1 MTKITILDGSIG
13 QELVHR
19 HGKPPTPHW
28 STSVMLEN
36 PDLVAELHRD
46 YFAAGAEVA
55 TTNTY
60 AVLPDRM
67 EKFGGLDQ
75 LEALLDTA
83 GRIARDARDA
93 HGSGMVAASLGPLGA
108 SYRPDLRF
116 SDEEAERLYKPVV
129 EVQAPYVDFYLAET
143 VSSVEAAGNCAHAM
157 TRLTDKPCWL
167 ALSTD
172 DDDGTRLRSGEPVG
186 DALKVLDHDQIE
198 AVLINCTR
206 PEVVADALA
215 ILSDC
220 GKPTG
225 AYANGFTRISQA
237 FLSDAPTAD
246 TLTARKDRSPEAYA
260 DFAQAWVDAGAT
272 IIGGCCEV
280 GPAHIAELKRRFG

>member
-1 MTKITILDGSIG
+1 MTEITILDGSIG

-36 PDLVAELHRD
+36 PDLVAQLHRD
-46 YFAAGAEVA
+46 YFAAGAEIA

-67 EKFGGLDQ
+67 EKFGGADQ
-75 LEALLDTA
+75 LEALLETA
-83 GRIARDARDA
+83 ARIARDARDA
-93 HGSGMVAASLGPLGA
+93 HGSGRVAASLGPLGA

-116 SDEEAERLYKPVV
+116 TDEQAVALYAPVV
-129 EVQAPYVDFYLAET
+129 QVQAAYVDLYIAET
-143 VSSVEAAGNCAHAM
+143 VSSVEAAGNCVHAM

-172 DDDGTRLRSGEPVG
+172 DDDGTRLRSGEPLA
-186 DALKVLDHDQIE
+186 DALAVLDHDRVE

-206 PEVVADALA
+206 PESVAEALK
-215 ILSDC
+215 ILSAS
-220 GKPTG
+220 GKPIG
-225 AYANGFTRISQA
+225 AYANGFTRITQA
-237 FLSDAPTAD
+237 FLSDAPTSD
-246 TLTARKDRSPEAYA
+246 TLTARKDLSPEAYA
-260 DFAQAWVDAGAT
+260 DFAQTWVEAGAT

-280 GPAHIAELKRRFG
+280 GPAHIAELKQRFG

>member
-46 YFAAGAEVA
+46 YFEAGADVA
-55 TTNTY
+55 TTNSY

-67 EKFGGLDQ
+67 EQFGHADQ
-75 LEALLDTA
+75 LDALLQTA
-83 GRIARDARDA
+83 GRIAQEARNA
-93 HGSGMVAASLGPLGA
+93 HGSGQVAGSLGPLGA

-116 SDEEAERLYKPVV
+116 SPDDAVSLYRPVV
-129 EVQAPYVDFYLAET
+129 ELQAPFVDLYIAET
-143 VSSVEAAGNCAHAM
+143 ISSVEAAQNAVHALEH
-157 TRLTDKPCWL
+157 LTEKPIWV
-167 ALSTD
+167 AFSTD
-172 DDDGTRLRSGEPVG
+172 DDDGTKLRSGESLA
-186 DALKVLDHDQIE
+186 DVLEVLTSQQVE

-206 PEVVADALA
+206 PEVVSDALPIIA
-215 ILSDC
+215 RS
-220 GKPTG
+220 GKPFG
-225 AYANGFTRISQA
+225 AYANGFTRISSG
-237 FLSDAPTAD
+237 FLGDAPTVDA
-246 TLTARKDRSPEAYA
+246 LTARKDLSPEAYA
-260 DFAQAWVDAGAT
+260 DFAQNWVAAGAT
-272 IIGGCCEV
+272 IVGGCCEV